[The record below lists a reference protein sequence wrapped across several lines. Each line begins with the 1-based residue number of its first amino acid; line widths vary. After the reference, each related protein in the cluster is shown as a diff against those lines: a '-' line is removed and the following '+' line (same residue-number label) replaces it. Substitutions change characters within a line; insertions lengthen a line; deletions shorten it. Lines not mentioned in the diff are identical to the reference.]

1 MATKKHLIIGCGTSA
16 LSALEAIREVNSTD
30 EVKLVTMEDCLP
42 YSPASLPYIIS
53 GKITEAELWMKGE
66 DYFKNMEATLARGK
80 EVAKVDA
87 KKKKVSYRD
96 GGSDSYDTL
105 LIASGA
111 EPVLPPVK
119 GLKESG
125 AQGFR
130 TLADCR
136 RLVQELKGKK
146 SVAILGAGN
155 VGMELAGALLE
166 KGYEVTVI
174 EKEQTVI
181 PLYYDE
187 EAEAYIRKI
196 FIDHKARFLLGKT
209 ASEVNK
215 KGDKFTVSL
224 SDGSSLTAD
233 ILISAAGVKSR
244 VAFLD
249 GSGVKVGSG
258 ILVDNRMKSSVDGI
272 YAAGDV
278 AEPVD
283 FFTGKPKVSAILPS
297 AMNQGKVAG
306 TNMAGGKAEYEG
318 GITMTVFNFLNNKAF
333 SIGWALSRD
342 NPGEIFTQK
351 DDRNRKFKKL
361 VLHRDRLIGAMF
373 INEDIEPG
381 VILYLIRKQVDMA
394 PHKEALFERTKPL
407 NDPWLST
414 LKFSPAK
421 R

>member
-1 MATKKHLIIGCGTSA
+1 MATKKHLIIGCGTAA

-42 YSPASLPYIIS
+42 YSPASLPYVLS
-53 GKITEAELWMKGE
+53 GKITEGELWMKGE
-66 DYFKNMEATLARGK
+66 NYFKDMKAALARGK
-80 EVAKVDA
+80 EVVKIDP

-96 GGSDSYDTL
+96 GSSDSYDTL

-111 EPVLPPVK
+111 EPVQPPVR

-136 RLVQELKGKK
+136 KLMQDLKGKK

-166 KGYEVTVI
+166 KGCEVTVI

-181 PLYYDE
+181 PLYYDDD
-187 EAEAYIRKI
+187 AEAYIRNI
-196 FIDHKARFLLGKT
+196 FIDHKTRFLLGRT
-209 ASEVNK
+209 ATEVKK
-215 KGDKFTVSL
+215 KGGKFTVTL

-233 ILISAAGVKSR
+233 ILINAAGVKSR

-249 GSGVKVGSG
+249 GSGIKVGGG
-258 ILVDNRMKSSVDGI
+258 ILVGSRMKSSVDGI

-278 AEPVD
+278 AEPAD

-306 TNMAGGKAEYEG
+306 TNMAGGRAEYEG
-318 GITMTVFNFLNNKAF
+318 GITMTVFNFLGNKAF
-333 SIGWALSRD
+333 SIGWALSKD
-342 NPGEIFTQK
+342 NPGEVIKQK
-351 DDRNRKFKKL
+351 DDRNRRFKKL
-361 VLHRDRLIGAMF
+361 VLDRDRLIGAMF
-373 INEDIEPG
+373 INENIEPG
-381 VILYLIRKQVDMA
+381 VILYLIKKRIDLA

-414 LKFSPAK
+414 LKFSPAS